1 MKFDR
6 NKDGGEDEEDR
17 VPAAEASRRRFFPP
31 PGKTMMNEENA
42 LRTFRE
48 GGEGLGFKTAT
59 KKEQKQKRK
68 AHLLGGH
75 QNIIKLLLKKT
86 QNMKDL

>member
-17 VPAAEASRRRFFPP
+17 VPAAEAARRRFFPP

-42 LRTFRE
+42 LKTFRE
-48 GGEGLGFKTAT
+48 GGEGLGFGAHAT
-59 KKEQKQKRK
+59 NASAYLFKLSCEESVV
-68 AHLLGGH
+68 L
-75 QNIIKLLLKKT
+75 IISDA
-86 QNMKDL
+86 NAW